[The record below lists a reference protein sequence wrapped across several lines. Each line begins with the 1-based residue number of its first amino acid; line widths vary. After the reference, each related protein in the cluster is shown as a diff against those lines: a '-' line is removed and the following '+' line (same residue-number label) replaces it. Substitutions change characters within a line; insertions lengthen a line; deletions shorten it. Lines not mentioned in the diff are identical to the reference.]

1 MKTSLNNKDV
11 LSLQDLS
18 SEEILSILR
27 LSGNLKNELMSGDG
41 EKASQLLKGKV
52 LGMIFQKP
60 STRTR
65 VSFETGIFHLGGNAL
80 YLSTNDM
87 QLSRG
92 ESIEDTGRTLSLYV
106 NCIVARVYEHAD
118 LQLLA
123 DSASIPVINGLSD
136 TFHPC
141 QILADL
147 LTIQEHKK
155 KMKGLNLAWIG
166 DGNNVCN
173 DLLLGCAKT
182 GINMTAACPHGYE
195 PLEQIVRLAKE
206 EEQKTGAEITIIDDP
221 LQATKDAD
229 IIVTDTFLSIGK
241 DQEKTTR
248 EEAFLPR
255 YQVNSDLLKNAK
267 RDVIFMHCL
276 PAKRGQEVT
285 SEVIDGSSSVIW
297 DEAENRLHVQKAL
310 MCMLMLR
317 RERNNVLNRYKQ
329 QTLILLWQSN
339 QK

>member
-1 MKTSLNNKDV
+1 MKTSLYNKDI

-18 SEEILSILR
+18 SEEIFSILR
-27 LSGNLKNELMSGDG
+27 LSGDLKNELKNGDG

-52 LGMIFQKP
+52 FGMIFQKP

-65 VSFETGIFHLGGNAL
+65 VSFETGIFQLGGNAL

-106 NCIVARVYEHAD
+106 NCIIARVYEHAD
-118 LQLLA
+118 LQILA
-123 DSASIPVINGLSD
+123 NSASIPVINGLSN

-182 GINMTAACPHGYE
+182 GINMMAACPHGYE

-206 EEQKTGAEITIIDDP
+206 EEQKTGVKITITDDP

-285 SEVIDGSSSVIW
+285 SEVIDGSASVIW

-310 MCMLMLR
+310 MCMLMLKKR
-317 RERNNVLNRYKQ
+317 K
-329 QTLILLWQSN
+329 
-339 QK
+339 K

>member
-27 LSGNLKNELMSGDG
+27 LSANLKNELKSGDG

-65 VSFETGIFHLGGNAL
+65 VSFETGIFQLGGNAL

-92 ESIEDTGRTLSLYV
+92 ESIEDTGKTLSLYV
-106 NCIVARVYEHAD
+106 NCIIARVYEHAD
-118 LQLLA
+118 LQILA
-123 DSASIPVINGLSD
+123 NSASIPVINGLSN

-206 EEQKTGAEITIIDDP
+206 EEQKTGAEVTIIDDP

-310 MCMLMLR
+310 MCMLML
-317 RERNNVLNRYKQ
+317 KK
-329 QTLILLWQSN
+329 I
-339 QK
+339 KK

>member
-1 MKTSLNNKDV
+1 MKTSLNNKDI
-11 LSLQDLS
+11 LSIQDLS
-18 SEEILSILR
+18 SEEILSILK
-27 LSGNLKNELMSGDG
+27 LSGNLKNELKNGDG

-52 LGMIFQKP
+52 IGMIFQKP

-65 VSFETGIFHLGGNAL
+65 VSFETGIFQLGGNAL

-92 ESIEDTGRTLSLYV
+92 ESIEDTSRTLSLYL
-106 NCIVARVYEHAD
+106 NCIIARVYDHAD
-118 LQLLA
+118 VQKLA

-147 LTIQEHKK
+147 LTIQERKK

-182 GINMTAACPHGYE
+182 GINLTAACPHGYE
-195 PLEQIVRLAKE
+195 PLEEIVRLAKE
-206 EEQKTGAEITIIDDP
+206 EEQKTGAEITLIDDP
-221 LQATKDAD
+221 LLAVKDAD

-241 DQEKTTR
+241 DQEKSTR
-248 EEAFLPR
+248 EEVFLPR
-255 YQVNSDLLKNAK
+255 YQVNSDLLKLAK

-285 SEVIDGSSSVIW
+285 SEVIDGKASVIW
-297 DEAENRLHVQKAL
+297 EEAENRLHVQKAL
-310 MCMLMLR
+310 MCMLILKKMR
-317 RERNNVLNRYKQ
+317 KQ
-329 QTLILLWQSN
+329 YF
-339 QK
+339 KCV